1 MKLYYMY
8 KIANEIVGLRFK
20 IGMKLSMHNVILF
33 KQQENFLGIFTTNN
47 GQPVHQNWVT
57 IWEKKKIA
65 KIFKPK
71 VELFLNKY
79 NPSLGLFYSTYLLRV
94 QEQFVKINNWGK
106 DFQMSI
112 IEEH

>member
-47 GQPVHQNWVT
+47 GQPVHQN
-57 IWEKKKIA
+57 
-65 KIFKPK
+65 
-71 VELFLNKY
+71 
-79 NPSLGLFYSTYLLRV
+79 
-94 QEQFVKINNWGK
+94 
-106 DFQMSI
+106 
-112 IEEH
+112 